1 MVKLENTL
9 LEYSWGS
16 RTMIAEWLG
25 RPSPSAQPQA
35 EMWMGAHPVAPSLV
49 AATAPGQGRVTLAD
63 RIAAAPAA
71 ELGEAVCRRFGGK
84 LPFLLKVIAA
94 DSPLSLQAHPNREQ
108 AREGYAREEAAGV
121 PIRARER
128 NYKDENHKPE
138 FLLALAPFDALCGF
152 RPASESRELLE
163 ALGTPQ
169 LDPILEPLRS
179 LPGPEA
185 VRGAFE
191 RIITMEA
198 AERPAFVAGVLA
210 ACRAGME
217 RTGPWREAWKWAV
230 ELGERYPGDPGSV
243 SSLLLNLIH
252 LEAGETVFLPTGSLH
267 TYLRGIAV
275 EVMASSDNVLRGGLT
290 PKHMDVPELLRVLD
304 FGGHLLQA
312 VEVRALCR
320 HERAYL
326 TPTADFRLSAI
337 EVGAGT
343 SCAPERRGPEL
354 LLCVAGSG
362 EAVIEGSSPEP
373 LSRGESLFVSAGEAP
388 YRLSGNATFFRVTV
402 GDLDEATPAAAPG

>member
-1 MVKLENTL
+1 MVKLENRL

-16 RTMIAEWLG
+16 RNMIAEWLG
-25 RPSPSAQPQA
+25 RPSPSDQPQA

-49 AATAPGQGRVTLAD
+49 AAAAPGEARVTLAE
-63 RIAAAPAA
+63 RIAAAPEA
-71 ELGEAVCRRFGGK
+71 ELGDDVCRRFGGT

-108 AREGYAREEAAGV
+108 ARQGYAREEAAGV
-121 PIRARER
+121 PLRARER

-152 RPASESRELLE
+152 RPAAESREMLE
-163 ALGTPQ
+163 QLRAPQ
-169 LDPILEPLRS
+169 LEPILEPLRS
-179 LPGPEA
+179 LSGPQA
-185 VRGAFE
+185 VRSAFE
-191 RIITMEA
+191 RIITMEE

-210 ACRAGME
+210 ACRAGLE
-217 RTGPWREAWKWAV
+217 RPGPWREAWAWAV

-243 SSLLLNLIH
+243 SSLLLNLVH
-252 LEAGETVFLPTGSLH
+252 LEAGETVFLPAGSLH

-290 PKHMDVPELLRVLD
+290 PKHMNVPELLRILD
-304 FGGHLLQA
+304 FGGQLLQT
-312 VEVRALCR
+312 VEVRAVCE

-337 EVGAGT
+337 EVGVGT
-343 SCAPERRGPEL
+343 SCRPERRGPEL

-362 EAVIEGSSPEP
+362 QAVVEGSPAQP
-373 LSRGESLFVSAGEAP
+373 LSRGESLFVSAGEAS
-388 YRLSGNATFFRVTV
+388 YRLSGDATFFRVTV
-402 GDLDEATPAAAPG
+402 GDLDEAMPAAAPG